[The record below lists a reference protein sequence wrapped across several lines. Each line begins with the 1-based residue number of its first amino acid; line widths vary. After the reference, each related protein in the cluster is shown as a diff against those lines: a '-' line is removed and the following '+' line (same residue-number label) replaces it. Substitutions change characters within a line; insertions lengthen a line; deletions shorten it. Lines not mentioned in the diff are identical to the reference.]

1 MDKFER
7 IPRVGDLRF
16 IPANDQQPRVYN
28 TFPFDRGL
36 MQQQILSFQNPTE
49 YQQKRNDSDLITVYI
64 DTLAE
69 NLILYVYDD
78 SGTLLE
84 TVDYLGAFEANL
96 AGNTAPNGDP
106 YFTYRKLIK
115 PEIITPMPAGTSQRV
130 YYYVLECVYGETIDN
145 RFYVS
150 EPVYVRQAYDVVTP
164 IGMKDCGGWEDTVMI
179 ECTSN
184 VNSED
189 VLFETIPNTII
200 RQRVEGFV
208 LPEEMIL
215 NDTAFIDQQYR
226 SRTLQSV
233 PGNTFR
239 LTADGIPDYMRD
251 KLNRMLSLTSIRI
264 DGTRYTKRDGA
275 KWETEKVPSSMISTT
290 SILLEEYEDG
300 NTYAG
305 SSATVIFTLA
315 IDESEEIIF
324 PFAWNYMALSD
335 SFTTV
340 SIDTAK
346 VFEDAA
352 GLSARIATLNSTVI
366 TAAGLTGALALVGN
380 TIVYNNGV
388 GEAFGAPPAADNM
401 FVMHKYIYHQ
411 IRLGVTP
418 GAGQFRF
425 FTSSTAGGTAH
436 TVTDWGDGAIEWD
449 LIFDVALT
457 TISHE
462 YVQTASPTQ
471 RALRIFHRGSTYDFD
486 SPVTRFAFSNPIGQP
501 TVLYVVSSTNVEA
514 PVGLE
519 QYTIAGHPLVGVSNI
534 DFSFLAPAKDSLIL
548 FICQQCSVGPSSMF
562 VPSLF
567 DYGVTFSVLRLF
579 SVSANQLTGAQV
591 DNTIISLYDNTVLSA
606 SPPKILQ
613 FWLQTPP
620 APPSDPTALT
630 YVSNWLGMGYTVN
643 TD

>member
-36 MQQQILSFQNPTE
+36 LQQQVLSFQYGD
-49 YQQKRNDSDLITVYI
+49 YQQKRNETDLITIYI
-64 DTLAE
+64 DSLAP
-69 NLILYVYDD
+69 NIKLHIYDD
-78 SGTLLE
+78 SGNLLL
-84 TVDYLGAFEANL
+84 TGDYGGEYEAYL
-96 AGNTAPNGDP
+96 PGNTAPNGDI
-106 YFTYRKLIK
+106 YYTYRKLLR
-115 PEIITPMPAGTSQRV
+115 PDTTTPMPPGMDQRI
-130 YYYVLECVYGETIDN
+130 YYYVIECVYGSEIDN

-150 EPVYVRQAYDVVTP
+150 EPIYVRKAYDVATP
-164 IGMKDCGGWEDTVMI
+164 TGMRQCGGWEDTVMV
-179 ECTSN
+179 ECT
-184 VNSED
+184 NSENAED
-189 VLFETIPNTII
+189 VLFETIWNTII

-208 LPEEMIL
+208 LPGEMIM

-239 LTADGIPDYMRD
+239 FTADGIPDYLRD
-251 KLNRMLSLTSIRI
+251 KLNRMLSLSSIRI

-275 KWETEKVPSSMISTT
+275 KWETEKEQSSMISTT
-290 SILLEEYEDG
+290 SIVLEEYEDG

-305 SSATVIFTLA
+305 SSATVLFTLA
-315 IDESEEIIF
+315 VDESEEIIF
-324 PFAWNYMALSD
+324 PFAWNYLALYD
-335 SFTTV
+335 TFTTITV
-340 SIDTAK
+340 DTAK
-346 VFEDAA
+346 VFEDEAT
-352 GLSARIATLNSTVI
+352 LSARLATLNSTVI
-366 TAAGLTGALALVGN
+366 SAAGLTGALALVGN
-380 TIVYNNGV
+380 TIVYNNGT
-388 GEAFGAPPAADNM
+388 GEAFGAPLAADNM

-436 TVTDWGDGAIEWD
+436 IVTDWGDGAIEWG

-462 YVQTASPTQ
+462 YTQSTPPVQ
-471 RALRIFHRGSTYDFD
+471 RALRIFHRGDTYDFD

-548 FICQQCSVGPSSMF
+548 FICQQCSVGPTSMF

-591 DNTIISLYDNTVLSA
+591 DDTIISLYDNTVLSV

-613 FWLQTPP
+613 FWLQAPP

-630 YVSNWLGMGYTVN
+630 YIGNWLAMGYTVN